1 VFILISIKKCIKYED
16 NKNKRIQVISIESN
30 ETKHHIE
37 DVDLKKKKKIIYNI
51 R

>member
-1 VFILISIKKCIKYED
+1 VYKIYED
-16 NKNKRIQVISIESN
+16 KNKRIQVISIESN

-37 DVDLKKKKKIIYNI
+37 DVDLKKKKKIIYDI